1 MWSTWL
7 QAVGAASS
15 PPPTGGLRDRCRQCH
30 PECIFRHRTRADVG
44 AGLGSSSGPSPPS
57 WSYSLYFL
65 PHSTDTPVQNRTQ
78 PRPRPHP
85 RISKERMRLSW
96 LNTTW
101 PSSSANA
108 VITSAGADITIQ
120 EEHIQNDVTT
130 YNNNEA
136 GNGCSGNESDFAS
149 CLAGEQQTAQG
160 DLVQENV
167 AARAEKADV
176 TEQIRSVQQIE
187 TAIAAFIQQLDGI
200 PWSSSVLPVL
210 SKLTHAL
217 TDDGTTYQKV
227 ATDLAGGKPFSADSQ
242 SIAVGGVGS
251 GHPVD
256 QYGLRLGYTCSAIV
270 KLRPV
275 VVRSPQH
282 SANGQVRLDSYSPWA
297 PSGSLHPRRHGTS
310 FRSWN
315 ARRSESSPGFT
326 T

>member
-1 MWSTWL
+1 MAL
-7 QAVGAASS
+7 
-15 PPPTGGLRDRCRQCH
+15 L
-30 PECIFRHRTRADVG
+30 
-44 AGLGSSSGPSPPS
+44 
-57 WSYSLYFL
+57 
-65 PHSTDTPVQNRTQ
+65 
-78 PRPRPHP
+78 
-85 RISKERMRLSW
+85 
-96 LNTTW
+96 
-101 PSSSANA
+101 SANA

-210 SKLTHAL
+210 SNLTHAL

-242 SIAVGGVGS
+242 SIAVAGS
-251 GHPVD
+251 AVAT
-256 QYGLRLGYTCSAIV
+256 QLTNMASALGI
-270 KLRPV
+270 P
-275 VVRSPQH
+275 
-282 SANGQVRLDSYSPWA
+282 A
-297 PSGSLHPRRHGTS
+297 PPS
-310 FRSWN
+310 
-315 ARRSESSPGFT
+315 
-326 T
+326 